1 MAILNFPANPSVD
14 ETYEE
19 NGIIYTCTAENIA
32 ITASSVGSTT
42 GVTVT
47 NYTADAEL

>member
-1 MAILNFPANPSVD
+1 MAILNFPANPGLN

-19 NGIIYTCTAENIA
+19 NGIVYLGKAENLR
-32 ITASSVGSTT
+32 ITGQTSTSSQGAQIN
-42 GVTVT
+42 